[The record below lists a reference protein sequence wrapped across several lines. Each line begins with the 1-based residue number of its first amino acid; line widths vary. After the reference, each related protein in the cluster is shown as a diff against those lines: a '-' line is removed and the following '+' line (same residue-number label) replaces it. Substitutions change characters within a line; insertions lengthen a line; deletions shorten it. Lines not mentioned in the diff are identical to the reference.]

1 MGIPRDVGGPPEE
14 QSVPKLGMEPIR
26 RRQLIDAT
34 IAAIE
39 ENGFSETTVSR
50 ISARAGVSTGII
62 HHYFGN
68 KNDLLEATLR
78 DLANTLRLEVVE
90 RLTTARSPRD
100 RVVAVIDG
108 NLAPSLFHRAGVTAW
123 LAFWGEAPN
132 NPRYAR
138 IQSII
143 IRRLRG
149 NLVHA
154 LRPIV
159 APARLKQVA
168 DGIGT
173 LLDGLWLRAALT
185 GGGITHADATALAH
199 DYLDMCLSREG
210 QALQP
215 AASAADRE
223 GA

>member
-1 MGIPRDVGGPPEE
+1 
-14 QSVPKLGMEPIR
+14 MEPIR

-39 ENGFSETTVSR
+39 ENGFADATVSR
-50 ISARAGVSTGII
+50 ISARAGVSTGVV
-62 HHYFGN
+62 HHYFRN

-78 DLANTLRLEVVE
+78 DLASTLRHEVVE
-90 RLTTARSPRD
+90 RLAKARTPRE
-100 RVVAVIDG
+100 RVLAIIDG

-132 NPRYAR
+132 NPRFAR
-138 IQSII
+138 IQNII

-149 NLVHA
+149 NLIHA

-159 APARLKQVA
+159 RPERLMEVA
-168 DGIGT
+168 EGIGT

-185 GGGITHADATALAH
+185 QGGVTQAEAQKLAH
-199 DYLDMCLSREG
+199 RYLDLCL
-210 QALQP
+210 
-215 AASAADRE
+215 AAEQQTHTRRNRA
-223 GA
+223 